1 MRYNTNSEQ
10 YYKCIAQIGYIKKQ
24 KTTLTLDLSKK
35 VV

>member
-24 KTTLTLDLSKK
+24 KNNINFRLI
-35 VV
+35 